1 MATRKAHHSCVTE
14 KDVTGISLLKW
25 SGDSRTAF
33 ALRLFCRL
41 GAPSFGQPGGRSR
54 KARRCSTGLP
64 TPVRSALPFGSGK
77 AVHNRNWSNIMRKS
91 ASTGAPRAIVIPFP
105 RFNRPAHRNA
115 PVDFSSPD
123 FDAGFQFALAL
134 VKGLKA
140 RGQLYSLKGL

>member
-1 MATRKAHHSCVTE
+1 
-14 KDVTGISLLKW
+14 
-25 SGDSRTAF
+25 
-33 ALRLFCRL
+33 
-41 GAPSFGQPGGRSR
+41 
-54 KARRCSTGLP
+54 
-64 TPVRSALPFGSGK
+64 
-77 AVHNRNWSNIMRKS
+77 MRKS

>member
-1 MATRKAHHSCVTE
+1 M
-14 KDVTGISLLKW
+14 
-25 SGDSRTAF
+25 SRSAF
-33 ALRLFCRL
+33 AWRLFRCL
-41 GAPSFGQPGGRSR
+41 GASSYGRPGGGSR
-54 KARRCSTGLP
+54 KARRCSIGLS
-64 TPVRSALPFGSGK
+64 TSVRSAHPFESAL